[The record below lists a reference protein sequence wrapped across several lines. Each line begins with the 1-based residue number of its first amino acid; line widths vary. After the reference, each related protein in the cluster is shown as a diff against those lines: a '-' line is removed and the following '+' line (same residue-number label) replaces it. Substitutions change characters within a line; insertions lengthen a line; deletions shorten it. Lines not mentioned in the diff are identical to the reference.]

1 MMKKQPDGTYVAV
14 RDNGQRR
21 LFERK
26 QQAERWLSKGKVL
39 YPVEYVDT
47 LLTHQQISEMMGI
60 SKSRVQQIE
69 ARALYK
75 LKALLLQIPEV
86 QEWVKQ

>member
-1 MMKKQPDGTYVAV
+1 
-14 RDNGQRR
+14 
-21 LFERK
+21 
-26 QQAERWLSKGKVL
+26 VL
-39 YPVEYVDT
+39 YPVESVDT

>member
-21 LFERK
+21 FFERK

-75 LKALLLQIPEV
+75 LRALLLQIPEV